1 MEAQIQQAVE
11 IASGYSN
18 DNSLKQQALE
28 FIQQFKSST
37 DGWKHCLTILNSA
50 TVGSDAI
57 SLNLKFFIFQV
68 FDERVPTLPDDEK
81 IVLKDAVY
89 SYLKYIITKGTIE
102 PVFLRNAVAKTLGL
116 LFVHCT
122 LTCYPTIIKDLL
134 GMASQADGNFNAL
147 LTDYYVKTLVIIHQE
162 IGDQMI
168 IKDKNDIQRSSLLK
182 DRIRDNEMID
192 MVRSWRQALGHFSS
206 PETVDSSNDIE
217 TKALFR
223 EIVIGILTAIGF
235 YSSWIEINLI
245 LDQEFLSL
253 FIDALQ
259 KMPPAKKLEL
269 ITFLHLGSFLNQMQL
284 DVKNV
289 KFEFAQALARL
300 CRELGIECVQVLEK
314 AVTRNS

>member
-259 KMPPAKKLEL
+259 VM
-269 ITFLHLGSFLNQMQL
+269 IVRF
-284 DVKNV
+284 
-289 KFEFAQALARL
+289 R
-300 CRELGIECVQVLEK
+300 
-314 AVTRNS
+314 